1 MSQTFWE
8 TEVAEELH
16 SEQPVAE
23 PQAEIQLPEYQA
35 QAEEPHHEQAAEH
48 EPAGE
53 PVAESGSL
61 AVSGDEFSALEERIL
76 RTVNLLKHERLTRV
90 EAEEQAAKAEAQLRE
105 QAPLVEHLQMELN
118 VMAAERDHVRQRVE
132 RLLWQLDALEL

>member
-1 MSQTFWE
+1 
-8 TEVAEELH
+8 
-16 SEQPVAE
+16 
-23 PQAEIQLPEYQA
+23 
-35 QAEEPHHEQAAEH
+35 
-48 EPAGE
+48 
-53 PVAESGSL
+53 
-61 AVSGDEFSALEERIL
+61 VSGDEFSALEERIL

-105 QAPLVEHLQMELN
+105 QAPLVEHLQKELN